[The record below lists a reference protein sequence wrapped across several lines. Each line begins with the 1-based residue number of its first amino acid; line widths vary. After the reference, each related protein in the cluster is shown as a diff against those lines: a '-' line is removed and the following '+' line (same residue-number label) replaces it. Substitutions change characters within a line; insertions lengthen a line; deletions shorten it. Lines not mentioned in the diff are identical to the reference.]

1 MRRGHRWAIVV
12 AGVLILAALPWAVS
26 KLPAA
31 GSGATATDL
40 LGRVQRSSSV
50 SYSGYAESVGSLAL
64 PATDQFNAITNLLG
78 ARTQMRVW
86 WSSSAEWR
94 VDTVGLSGET
104 DLHQSGGQT
113 WTWNYE
119 ANRATL
125 DDSRYPQDVRLPRSD
140 DLIPPNLARRLLS
153 QATPDEVRR
162 LPSVRVG
169 GHDAAGLQV
178 RPNEPESTIDRI
190 DVWVLATSGLPV
202 RVAVYGKGSRTAVV
216 STSFLQLNTGQ
227 PRSSDIDF
235 TPPLSA
241 RVEDSNGLDLL
252 GFIDLLGNAQPPATL
267 AGLTRNAA
275 NPGLGAVGVYGR
287 GVTLLIAIPLPAR
300 IAYPLQDQL
309 EKAAGAVS
317 SAGGVAIGVGVLNL
331 LLGQPE
337 PGAGAWLV
345 TGTVTADTLQRAIA
359 ALPPTDGFR
368 R

>member
-1 MRRGHRWAIVV
+1 MRRGQRWAIVL

-31 GSGATATDL
+31 SSGATAPDL
-40 LGRVQRSSSV
+40 LGRVQRSAAV

-86 WSSSAEWR
+86 WSSPAAWR
-94 VDTVGLSGET
+94 VDTVSLTGET
-104 DLHQSGGQT
+104 DLHRSGGQT

-125 DDSRYPQDVRLPRSD
+125 DETSYPEDVRLPRSD
-140 DLIPPNLARRLLS
+140 DLLPANLARRLLS
-153 QATPDEVRR
+153 QATPDEVQR
-162 LPSVRVG
+162 LSSARVAG
-169 GHDAAGLQV
+169 QDAAGLRL
-178 RPNEPESTIDRI
+178 RPKEPESTIDRV
-190 DVWVLATSGLPV
+190 DVWVLGSGLAV
-202 RVAVYGKGSRTAVV
+202 RVAVFAKGSGTAVMG
-216 STSFLQLNTGQ
+216 TSFLQLNTSR

-241 RVEDSNGLDLL
+241 RVEESNGLDLL
-252 GFIDLLGNAQPPATL
+252 GFINLLGNAQPPATL
-267 AGLTRNAA
+267 AGLPRNAA
-275 NPGLGAVGVYGR
+275 DPGIGAVGLYGR

-300 IAYPLQDQL
+300 IAYPLQEQL
-309 EKAAGAVS
+309 EQAAGSVS
-317 SAGGVAIGVGVLNL
+317 TAGGVAIGVGVLNL
-331 LLGQPE
+331 LLGE
-337 PGAGAWLV
+337 PRPDAGSWLV

-359 ALPPTDGFR
+359 ALPPTNGFR

>member
-1 MRRGHRWAIVV
+1 MRRGHRWAIVL
-12 AGVLILAALPWAVS
+12 AGVLILATLPWAVS

-64 PATDQFNAITNLLG
+64 PVTDQFNAITNLLG
-78 ARTQMRVW
+78 GRTQMRVW

-94 VDTVGLSGET
+94 IDTVSLTGET
-104 DLHQSGGQT
+104 DLHHSGGQT

-140 DLIPPNLARRLLS
+140 DLIPPNLARRLLN
-153 QATPDEVRR
+153 QATADEVQR
-162 LPSVRVG
+162 LPSARVA
-169 GHDAAGLQV
+169 GHDAAGLRL
-178 RPNEPESTIDRI
+178 RPKEPESTIDRV
-190 DVWVLATSGLPV
+190 DVWALASGLPV
-202 RVAVYGKGSRTAVV
+202 RVAVYGKGSGTAVV
-216 STSFLQLNTGQ
+216 STSFLQLNTSP
-227 PRSSDIDF
+227 PRSSEIDF
-235 TPPLSA
+235 TPPPSA

-267 AGLTRNAA
+267 AGLTHNAA
-275 NPGLGAVGVYGR
+275 TPGLGAVGVYGR

-300 IAYPLQDQL
+300 IAYPLQEQL
-309 EKAAGAVS
+309 EEAAGAAR

-337 PGAGAWLV
+337 PDAGAWLV